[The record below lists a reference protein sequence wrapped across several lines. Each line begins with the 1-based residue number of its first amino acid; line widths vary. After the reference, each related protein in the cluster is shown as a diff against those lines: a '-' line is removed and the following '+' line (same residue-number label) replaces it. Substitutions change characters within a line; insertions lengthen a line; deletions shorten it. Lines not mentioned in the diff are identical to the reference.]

1 MGLAWHGRAA
11 GLLLSAQSRQRA
23 EGMAACSDS
32 ELRHVKSTQAMV
44 RARRQSGSAGHDII
58 TCHLAVEFERQV
70 IFFIGQ

>member
-1 MGLAWHGRAA
+1 
-11 GLLLSAQSRQRA
+11 
-23 EGMAACSDS
+23 MAACSDS